1 MRGKDAEAR
10 EDKEREVRQCVA
22 KRQVYIRVRNWERD
36 TQELEEFRW
45 EAAG

>member
-1 MRGKDAEAR
+1 M
-10 EDKEREVRQCVA
+10 A
-22 KRQVYIRVRNWERD
+22 KRQVYIWMRNWEGD